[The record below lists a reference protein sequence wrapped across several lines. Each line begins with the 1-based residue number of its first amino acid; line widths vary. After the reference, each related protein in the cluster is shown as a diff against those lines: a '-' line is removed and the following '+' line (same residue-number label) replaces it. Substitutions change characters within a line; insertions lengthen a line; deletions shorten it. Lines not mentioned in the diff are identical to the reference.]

1 MMKFFTI
8 CFFSFNLF
16 SSGAQLF
23 APAKKASIA
32 SKEEKKETSKSK
44 STSSKAQEFFGLE
57 WFDKNKKK
65 LPHIRLK
72 DLKGKLTFI
81 NVFLKTC
88 PGCPKSHK
96 IFKKLTEKY
105 KSRKDI
111 QFLGVQSVS
120 YGHKQ
125 NSEKELH
132 TIREKYGYD
141 FPMAQDNQAVII
153 MQYGAGGTP
162 WNIVLGPEGQIEHN
176 YFFISEKDA
185 DKYVKKFL

>member
-1 MMKFFTI
+1 MKSFFI
-8 CFFSFNLF
+8 FLFISFNLIAG
-16 SSGAQLF
+16 GAEPSQVVNN
-23 APAKKASIA
+23 ATAQKATTKLEN
-32 SKEEKKETSKSK
+32 SKTK
-44 STSSKAQEFFGLE
+44 STSAKAQEFFGLE
-57 WFDKNKKK
+57 WFDKDKKK
-65 LPHIRLK
+65 LPHMRLK

-96 IFKKLTEKY
+96 IFKKLTQKY

-125 NSEKELH
+125 NSERELH
-132 TIREKYGYD
+132 EIRAKYGYE

-162 WNIVLGPEGQIEHN
+162 WNIVLGPQGQIEHN
-176 YFFISEKDA
+176 YFFISEQDA

>member
-1 MMKFFTI
+1 MKIFTI
-8 CFFSFNLF
+8 FVLMSFNVL
-16 SSGAQLF
+16 SSGAQL
-23 APAKKASIA
+23 AKTT
-32 SKEEKKETSKSK
+32 KETSLTKNSSDMKNTKKESK
-44 STSSKAQEFFGLE
+44 SSKAQEFFGLE
-57 WFDKNKKK
+57 WFDKDEKKM
-65 LPHIRLK
+65 PHIRLK

-96 IFKKLTEKY
+96 IFKKLIDKY
-105 KSRKDI
+105 KDRKDI

-125 NSEKELH
+125 NTERHLH
-132 TIREKYGYD
+132 EIRKKYGYK
-141 FPMAQDNQAVII
+141 FPMAQDNQAVFI

-162 WNIVLGPEGQIEHN
+162 WNIVLGPEGTIEHN
-176 YFFISEKDA
+176 YFFISESDA